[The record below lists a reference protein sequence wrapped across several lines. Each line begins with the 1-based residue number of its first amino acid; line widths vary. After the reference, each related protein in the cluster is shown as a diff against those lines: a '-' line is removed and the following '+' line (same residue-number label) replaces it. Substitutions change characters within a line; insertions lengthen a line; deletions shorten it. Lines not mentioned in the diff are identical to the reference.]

1 MSSFSAPPLLHLL
14 VSAAEFIPSSHPR
27 NDLVS
32 SEDLAEETAISRE
45 VPVSIKEAVIESI
58 RRLKNQTP
66 ELLHPTAQ
74 EDSFRNAALQ
84 SEEMIELTPGAGRSQ
99 GRGEKPGKALSRK
112 KQGLHASLGEID
124 GVRRRKEAAGGSK
137 N

>member
-84 SEEMIELTPGAGRSQ
+84 SEEMIELTPGAATTLE
-99 GRGEKPGKALSRK
+99 EKLANLDHKIRKNLDKMVKETMNYLKSFFSR
-112 KQGLHASLGEID
+112 ASE
-124 GVRRRKEAAGGSK
+124 VMRP
-137 N
+137 